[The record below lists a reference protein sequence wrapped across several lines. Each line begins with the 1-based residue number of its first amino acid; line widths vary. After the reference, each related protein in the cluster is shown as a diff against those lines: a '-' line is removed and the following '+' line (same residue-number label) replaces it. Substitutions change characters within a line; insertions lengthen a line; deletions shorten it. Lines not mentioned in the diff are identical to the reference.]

1 MRVGHWQAAV
11 FSYKEMEALARGKHA
26 DSEFGSKKPH
36 EILALRVRD
45 LGFVHPRR
53 V

>member
-1 MRVGHWQAAV
+1 MRVGQAAV
-11 FSYKEMEALARGKHA
+11 FSYKEMEALWEA
-26 DSEFGSKKPH
+26 EFGSKKSH

-53 V
+53 I